1 MQLAQALGESVFE
14 RRLREKLARE
24 NDGAHW
30 ELSRLQQQLQQKE
43 QETSKLRQEVETLQG
58 QKRELLASSS
68 LSSLGENGVTGLK
81 DKLWELEAKA
91 REHEKVQSQ
100 QKSAIEHLEQLRQRL
115 QLEMERMKQMHQKDH
130 EDQEE
135 ELEDVRQSCQ
145 KRLRQLELRLEQEH
159 EEKRAALHEK
169 QDLEGLVATLC
180 EQIGHRDLD
189 VEKRLRRD
197 LRRTHALLSDV
208 QLLLATTDDGKTS
221 VSKEEL
227 EKVHSQVGSVGPPS
241 RGAWHAGVTG
251 QGSGATGRCEGW
263 WGHLVSSSHGGRLSV
278 CAGVH
283 LCERCLVTAR
293 AGHQRNSSRA
303 SKGTVDRQWPFV
315 CPDANG
321 PAPETWGPLA
331 TPSRAPV
338 PREVSPCPGHMALG
352 Q

>member
-1 MQLAQALGESVFE
+1 MDPEVGS
-14 RRLREKLARE
+14 AR
-24 NDGAHW
+24 A
-30 ELSRLQQQLQQKE
+30 
-43 QETSKLRQEVETLQG
+43 
-58 QKRELLASSS
+58 
-68 LSSLGENGVTGLK
+68 LSSVTGNE
-81 DKLWELEAKA
+81 W
-91 REHEKVQSQ
+91 QSQ
-100 QKSAIEHLEQLRQRL
+100 DLNPGSPGLESSGPGTARSPLSSPPCL
-115 QLEMERMKQMHQKDH
+115 
-130 EDQEE
+130 
-135 ELEDVRQSCQ
+135 
-145 KRLRQLELRLEQEH
+145 
-159 EEKRAALHEK
+159 
-169 QDLEGLVATLC
+169 GF
-180 EQIGHRDLD
+180 QIGHRDLD

-263 WGHLVSSSHGGRLSV
+263 WGHLVSSSHGGQLSV